1 MRYGKV
7 EKAVFLRRPNRFIA
21 QVMLNGEDV
30 TVHVKNTGRC
40 RELLIPGVDVI
51 LEMSDNPNRKTKYD
65 IIAVRKGD
73 MLINMDSQIPNEVCL
88 EWLKSSGIFSCSA
101 EYRREVTYG
110 SSRLDI
116 FVSDGDR
123 RAFVEV
129 KGVTLESDGIALFP
143 DAPTSRGAKH
153 LGELIKALDDGY
165 EAYAVFIVQ
174 MKGPR
179 EFRVNDSTD
188 PVFAGELRR
197 AAEAGVKII
206 AVDCVVTEDT
216 ITAESEI
223 RINI

>member
-21 QVMLNGEDV
+21 QVMLNGEEV

-65 IIAVRKGD
+65 IIAVRKGN

-88 EWLKSSGIFSCSA
+88 EWLKSSGIFSSSA

-110 SSRLDI
+110 SSRFDI

-143 DAPTSRGAKH
+143 DAPTSRGA
-153 LGELIKALDDGY
+153 
-165 EAYAVFIVQ
+165 
-174 MKGPR
+174 
-179 EFRVNDSTD
+179 
-188 PVFAGELRR
+188 
-197 AAEAGVKII
+197 
-206 AVDCVVTEDT
+206 
-216 ITAESEI
+216 
-223 RINI
+223 NISVS